1 MTDSVLELQ
10 AVSQFYG
17 SRLVFKDVSLR
28 LGAGVHLLAGANG
41 AGKTT
46 LLSIMAGLAKPSLGT
61 VTRKNG
67 CKMALLAHTT
77 FLYPELTALE
87 NLGFWAGMHQIAA
100 SDAACMNVL
109 ERVGLSPYAGVKS
122 GTFSRGMSQRLSL
135 ARALLQAPDI
145 LFLDEPGTGLDIASM
160 KILRQEITTAGKNGT
175 TVIWISHSL
184 KDDLPLAD
192 TLLLLQGKNLAY
204 DGPARNYVLEDSA
217 GGQQ

>member
-1 MTDSVLELQ
+1 MADSILDLQ

-67 CKMALLAHTT
+67 CKMALLAHNT

-87 NLGFWAGMHQIAA
+87 NLGFWAGMHQIATN
-100 SDAACMNVL
+100 DAACMGVL
-109 ERVGLSPYAGVKS
+109 ERVGLARYAGAKS
-122 GTFSRGMSQRLSL
+122 GTFSRGMAQRLSL
-135 ARALLQAPDI
+135 ARVLLQTPDI
-145 LFLDEPGTGLDIASM
+145 LFLDEPGTGLDSASM
-160 KILRQEITTAGKNGT
+160 KILHQEITTAGKNGA

-192 TLLLLQGKNLAY
+192 SLLLLQGKTLAY
-204 DGPARNYVLEDSA
+204 NGPAREYALDA
-217 GGQQ
+217 GGHQ